1 MFDSGEQEFNELL
14 ARFGDQAPTLR
25 HLLEGIGNP
34 LQVKINATEAR
45 LKVAEEE
52 MEQLRAK
59 NAALSRAHATAQ
71 PTDLG
76 TVLEAIRGISQPV
89 QDAKIDVRA
98 PDTFKGEAAKVE
110 PLLMAARTYF
120 SLKPRACPT
129 DRGKIVWVLQ
139 FFVERAEP

>member
-1 MFDSGEQEFNELL
+1 MSNSGEQEFNELL
-14 ARFGDQAPTLR
+14 AKFGDQAPTLR
-25 HLLEGIGNP
+25 RLLEGIGNP
-34 LQVKINATEAR
+34 LQAKINATEAR

-59 NAALSRAHATAQ
+59 NAALSRAQATAQ

-89 QDAKIDVRA
+89 QDAKIDARA

-129 DRGKIVWVLQ
+129 DCGKIVWVFQ
-139 FFVERAEP
+139 